1 MTHPSDESLAR
12 YAAGETP
19 RDEGRALEAHLAG
32 CPECQRRVDA
42 LPPSGG
48 RTVRWQAHRFAAGR
62 SAGGASTPGEVAERE
77 ADYRARPER
86 GDRRLSPRGRGLGA
100 IHHRRVDVL
109 LAEPEHRRRQLLRQE
124 GERFG
129 GLNLCELLEERC
141 RTAWR
146 SDPGE
151 AVELA
156 KLAVLVAGEA
166 DPELYGSGK
175 VGDARELALLHLG
188 VSFRIA
194 GRAEDGG
201 EVPVAEVEAALE
213 EVRAA
218 FLEREMWF
226 DAAQAALD
234 RLRLLRD
241 LGRLDE
247 MARSSES
254 AADALREAGAPDRA
268 EEPVRRV
275 ARAHARG
282 ELDPPD
288 QDLFDELDRAVQ
300 DARNDPR
307 MRFDPSGG
315 GEG

>member
-1 MTHPSDESLAR
+1 
-12 YAAGETP
+12 
-19 RDEGRALEAHLAG
+19 
-32 CPECQRRVDA
+32 
-42 LPPSGG
+42 
-48 RTVRWQAHRFAAGR
+48 
-62 SAGGASTPGEVAERE
+62 VAERE
-77 ADYRARPER
+77 ADYRARRER
-86 GDRRLSPRGRGLGA
+86 GDRLLSAFGGVLGA
-100 IHHRRVDVL
+100 LHLRRVDEL

-175 VGDARELALLHLG
+175 VADARELALLHLG

-194 GRAEDGG
+194 GRADDGG

-254 AADALREAGAPDRA
+254 AADDLRDAGAPDRA

-288 QDLFDELDRAVQ
+288 RLDPRDLFDELDRAVQ

-315 GEG
+315 DEG

>member
-1 MTHPSDESLAR
+1 MSHPNDDMLAR
-12 YAAGETP
+12 YAAGDMP
-19 RDEGRALEAHLAG
+19 RDEGRALEEHLAG
-32 CPECQRRVDA
+32 CPDCQRRVDE
-42 LPPSGG
+42 LPPAGG

-62 SAGGASTPGEVAERE
+62 SPEGTPAVEEVAESE
-77 ADYRARPER
+77 EVYRARRER
-86 GDRRLSPRGRGLGA
+86 GDRLLSAFGGVLGA
-100 IHHRRVDVL
+100 LQLRRVDEL
-109 LAEPEHRRRQLLRQE
+109 LAEPEHRRRQLLRQH
-124 GERFG
+124 GERYG

-141 RTAWR
+141 RTAWH

-166 DPELYGSGK
+166 DPELYGSAPVAK
-175 VGDARELALLHLG
+175 ARELALLHLG

-194 GRAEDGG
+194 AWEDDGG
-201 EVPVAEVEAALE
+201 EGPIAEVEAALE
-213 EVRAA
+213 EVRTA

-234 RLRLLRD
+234 HMRLLRD
-241 LGRLDE
+241 LGRPDD
-247 MARSSES
+247 MAAASES
-254 AADALREAGAPDRA
+254 AADALRAAGAPSRA

-282 ELDPPD
+282 ELDD
-288 QDLFDELDRAVQ
+288 DLFDELDRAVQ

-307 MRFDPSGG
+307 MRFD
-315 GEG
+315 GES